1 MVIKLPER
9 ITIKQPL
16 QETAHAAEAAGRSLV
31 SFPEEAARG
40 APTPGREDAA
50 PTCQDLPTWYEM
62 LKKNKRQIFNDPTE
76 NMRPANESLKV

>member
-40 APTPGREDAA
+40 ASTARERGGWSHLSGF
-50 PTCQDLPTWYEM
+50 THM
-62 LKKNKRQIFNDPTE
+62 
-76 NMRPANESLKV
+76 V